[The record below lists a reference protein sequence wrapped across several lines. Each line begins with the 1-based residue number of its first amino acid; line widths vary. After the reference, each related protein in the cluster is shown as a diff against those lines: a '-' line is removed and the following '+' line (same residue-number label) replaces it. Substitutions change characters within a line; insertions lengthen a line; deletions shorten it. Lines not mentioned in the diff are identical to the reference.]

1 MSPASHPSP
10 QGFPEAP
17 AAAAPTPGAAGAGPL
32 VDRFGRAVRS
42 LRISVTDR
50 CNLRCVYC
58 MPAAGITWYERSEL
72 LTFEEIVRVVR
83 PLAARGVREIRLTGG
98 EPLVRRDLARLA
110 GMLAALPGVEDLA
123 LTTNGLLL
131 QEQAEGLVRAGVRRF
146 NVHIDSL
153 DPETYLKLGR
163 RDGLGRVLQALDE
176 LERLGALPIKVNVVL
191 IRGVNDQEIPRF
203 ADLARTRGCQVR
215 FIELMPLGAGEAFE
229 AERIVP
235 GAEVRARVEAEH
247 RLVPLPR
254 PRDASPAEVFR
265 FEDGRGDIGFIN
277 SVTEP
282 FCGRCDRIRLTADGM
297 VRNCLFARG
306 DRDLR
311 PILRGGGSDDD
322 LLRAIASEVE
332 AKGPGGSLD
341 MVAVYRDR
349 LPRKMWQIGG

>member
-1 MSPASHPSP
+1 MIPASHA
-10 QGFPEAP
+10 AP
-17 AAAAPTPGAAGAGPL
+17 GGLAAAPPAPSPAPDSLQGAL

-58 MPAAGITWYERSEL
+58 MPLAGITWYERSEL

-123 LTTNGLLL
+123 VTTNGLLL
-131 QEQAEGLVRAGVRRF
+131 KEQAEGLVRAGVRRF

-153 DPETYLKLGR
+153 DPDTYLQVGR
-163 RDGLGRVLQALDE
+163 RDGLGRVLAALDE

-203 ADLARTRGCQVR
+203 ADLARTRRCQVR
-215 FIELMPLGAGEAFE
+215 FIELMPLGAGETFE

-235 GAEVRARVEAEH
+235 GAEVRARIEAEH
-247 RLVPLPR
+247 PLRPAPR
-254 PRDASPAEVFR
+254 ARDASPAEVFR
-265 FEDGRGDIGFIN
+265 FEDGAGDVGFIN

-297 VRNCLFARG
+297 LRNCLFARG

-311 PILRGGGSDDD
+311 PLLRGGGSDDD
-322 LLRAIASEVE
+322 LLRAIAAEVE

-341 MVAVYRDR
+341 MAAVYRER

>member
-1 MSPASHPSP
+1 MNTSTRI
-10 QGFPEAP
+10 AP
-17 AAAAPTPGAAGAGPL
+17 GAAAASPAPAPRPGAEGAGPL
-32 VDRFGRAVRS
+32 QDRYGRVVRS

-58 MPAAGITWYERSEL
+58 MPVAGITWYERSEV

-98 EPLVRRDLARLA
+98 EPLVRRDLHRLA
-110 GMLAALPGVEDLA
+110 AMIAAVPGVEDLA
-123 LTTNGLLL
+123 VTTNGLLL
-131 QEQAEGLVRAGVRRF
+131 KEQAEGLVRAGVRRF

-153 DPETYLKLGR
+153 DPETYREVGR
-163 RDGLGRVLQALDE
+163 RDGLSRVLAALDE

-203 ADLARTRGCQVR
+203 ADLARTRRCQVR
-215 FIELMPLGAGEAFE
+215 FIEMMPLGAGEAFE

-235 GAEVRARVEAEH
+235 GAEVRTRIEAEH
-247 RLVPLPR
+247 PLR
-254 PRDASPAEVFR
+254 PATRARDASPAEVFR
-265 FEDGRGDIGFIN
+265 FEDGAGDIGFIN

-297 VRNCLFARG
+297 LRNCLFARG

-311 PILRGGGSDDD
+311 PILRAGGSERD
-322 LLRAIASEVE
+322 LMEAIAAEVE

-341 MVAVYRDR
+341 MAAVYRER

>member
-1 MSPASHPSP
+1 MIPASHA
-10 QGFPEAP
+10 AP
-17 AAAAPTPGAAGAGPL
+17 GGLAAAPSAPSPVPDAPQGAL

-58 MPAAGITWYERSEL
+58 MPLAGITWYERSEL

-123 LTTNGLLL
+123 VTTNGLLL
-131 QEQAEGLVRAGVRRF
+131 NEQAEGLVRAGVRRF

-153 DPETYLKLGR
+153 DPDTYLQVGR
-163 RDGLGRVLQALDE
+163 RDGLGRVLAALDE

-203 ADLARTRGCQVR
+203 ADLARTRRCQVR
-215 FIELMPLGAGEAFE
+215 FIELMPLGAGETFE

-235 GAEVRARVEAEH
+235 GAEVRARIEAEH
-247 RLVPLPR
+247 PLRPAPR
-254 PRDASPAEVFR
+254 ARDASPAEVFR
-265 FEDGRGDIGFIN
+265 FEDGAGDVGFIN

-297 VRNCLFARG
+297 LRNCLFARG

-311 PILRGGGSDDD
+311 PLLRGGGSDDE
-322 LLRAIASEVE
+322 LLRAIAAEVE

-341 MVAVYRDR
+341 MAAVYRER

>member
-1 MSPASHPSP
+1 MSARIDPGSRTAL
-10 QGFPEAP
+10 QIAP
-17 AAAAPTPGAAGAGPL
+17 GHEEIPRAAAPL
-32 VDRFGRAVRS
+32 VDRFGRVVKS
-42 LRISVTDR
+42 LRVSVTDR

-83 PLAARGVREIRLTGG
+83 PLAAAGVGEIRLTGG

-110 GMLAALPGVEDLA
+110 GMIAAVPGVEDLA

-131 QEQAEGLVRAGVRRF
+131 KEQAEGLVRAGVRRF

-153 DPETYLKLGR
+153 DPRTYVQVGR
-163 RDGLGRVLQALDE
+163 RDGLGRVLAGLDE
-176 LERLGALPIKVNVVL
+176 LERLGALAIKVNVVL

-203 ADLARTRGCQVR
+203 ADLARTRRCQVR

-235 GAEVRARVEAEH
+235 GAEVRARIEALH
-247 RLVPLPR
+247 PLR
-254 PRDASPAEVFR
+254 PERPERNASPAEVYR
-265 FEDGRGDIGFIN
+265 FEDGAGDIGFIN

-282 FCGRCDRIRLTADGM
+282 FCARCDRIRLTADGM
-297 VRNCLFARG
+297 IRNCLFARG

-311 PILRGGGSDDD
+311 PILRGGGSDAD
-322 LLRAIASEVE
+322 LMRAVATEVDV
-332 AKGPGGSLD
+332 KGPGGSLD
-341 MVAVYRDR
+341 MTAIYRDR

>member
-1 MSPASHPSP
+1 MN
-10 QGFPEAP
+10 
-17 AAAAPTPGAAGAGPL
+17 APTHTVSGAARAASSAGKPCAPGAPL

-42 LRISVTDR
+42 LRVSVTDR

-110 GMLAALPGVEDLA
+110 GMLSALPGVEDLA

-131 QEQAEGLVRAGVRRF
+131 EEQAEGLVRAGVRRF

-153 DPETYLKLGR
+153 DPETYVKVGR
-163 RDGLGRVLQALDE
+163 RDGLGRVLAALGE

-191 IRGVNDQEIPRF
+191 IRGVNDQEISRF
-203 ADLARTRGCQVR
+203 AELARTRRCQVR

-235 GAEVRARVEAEH
+235 GAEVRARLEAIRTLRKVEGE
-247 RLVPLPR
+247 RG
-254 PRDASPAEVFR
+254 ASPAELYR
-265 FEDGRGDIGFIN
+265 FDDGQGDIGFIN
-277 SVTEP
+277 SVTAP
-282 FCGRCDRIRLTADGM
+282 FCERCDRIRLTADGM
-297 VRNCLFARG
+297 IRNCLFARG

-311 PILRGGGSDDD
+311 PILRGGGSDED
-322 LLRAIASEVE
+322 LVRAVSSEVE

-341 MVAVYRDR
+341 MAAVYRER

>member
-1 MSPASHPSP
+1 MSAGIDPASRTTLLP
-10 QGFPEAP
+10 AP
-17 AAAAPTPGAAGAGPL
+17 AREEFAGAAAPL
-32 VDRFGRAVRS
+32 VDRFGRVVKS
-42 LRISVTDR
+42 LRVSVTDR

-72 LTFEEIVRVVR
+72 LTFEEIVRVIR
-83 PLAARGVREIRLTGG
+83 PLAAAGVGEIRLTGG

-110 GMLAALPGVEDLA
+110 GMIAALPGVEDLA
-123 LTTNGLLL
+123 VTTNGLLL
-131 QEQAEGLVRAGVRRF
+131 KEQAEGLVRAGVRRF

-153 DPETYLKLGR
+153 DPGTYVQVGR
-163 RDGLGRVLQALDE
+163 RDGLGRVLAGLDE

-203 ADLARTRGCQVR
+203 ADLARTRNCQVR

-235 GAEVRARVEAEH
+235 GAEVRARIEALH
-247 RLVPLPR
+247 PLR
-254 PRDASPAEVFR
+254 PARRERDASPAEVYR
-265 FEDGRGDIGFIN
+265 FEDGAGDIGFIN

-282 FCGRCDRIRLTADGM
+282 FCARCDRIRLTADGM
-297 VRNCLFARG
+297 IRNCLFARG

-311 PILRGGGSDDD
+311 PILRGGGSDAD
-322 LLRAIASEVE
+322 LMRAVGAEVE
-332 AKGPGGSLD
+332 VKGPGGSLD
-341 MVAVYRDR
+341 MTAVYRDR

>member
-10 QGFPEAP
+10 QDLREAP
-17 AAAAPTPGAAGAGPL
+17 AAAPSPGEAVAAPL
-32 VDRFGRAVRS
+32 VDRFGRVVRS

-110 GMLAALPGVEDLA
+110 GMLSALPGVEDLA

-131 QEQAEGLVRAGVRRF
+131 KEQAEGLVRAGVRRF

-153 DPETYLKLGR
+153 DPETYLEVGR

-176 LERLGALPIKVNVVL
+176 LERLEALPIKVNVVL

-235 GAEVRARVEAEH
+235 GAEVRARIETEH
-247 RLVPLPR
+247 RLVPQPR

-277 SVTEP
+277 SVTQP

-297 VRNCLFARG
+297 LRNCLFARG

-311 PILRGGGSDDD
+311 PILRGGGCDDD
-322 LLRAIASEVE
+322 LLRAVASEVE

-341 MVAVYRDR
+341 MAAVYRER

>member
-1 MSPASHPSP
+1 MIPVSSA
-10 QGFPEAP
+10 AP
-17 AAAAPTPGAAGAGPL
+17 GVLAAAPPAPSPSPDAPQGAL

-58 MPAAGITWYERSEL
+58 MPLAGITWYERSEL

-123 LTTNGLLL
+123 VTTNGLLL
-131 QEQAEGLVRAGVRRF
+131 KEQAEGLVRAGVRRF

-153 DPETYLKLGR
+153 DADTYIQVGR
-163 RDGLGRVLQALDE
+163 RDGLGRVLSGLDE

-203 ADLARTRGCQVR
+203 ADLARTRRCQVR
-215 FIELMPLGAGEAFE
+215 FIELMPLGAGETFE

-235 GAEVRARVEAEH
+235 GAEVRARIEAEH
-247 RLVPLPR
+247 PLRPAPR
-254 PRDASPAEVFR
+254 ARDASPAEVFR
-265 FEDGRGDIGFIN
+265 FEDGAGDVGFIN

-297 VRNCLFARG
+297 LRNCLFARG

-311 PILRGGGSDDD
+311 PLLRGGGSDED
-322 LLRAIASEVE
+322 LLRAIAAEVE

-341 MVAVYRDR
+341 MAAVYRER

>member
-1 MSPASHPSP
+1 MK
-10 QGFPEAP
+10 AP
-17 AAAAPTPGAAGAGPL
+17 TGSAPGCGTALAAPRATGNVVPATLA
-32 VDRFGRAVRS
+32 DRFGRVVRS

-58 MPAAGITWYERSEL
+58 MPAAGIAWYERSEI

-83 PLAARGVREIRLTGG
+83 PLAACGVREIRLTGG

-110 GMLAALPGVEDLA
+110 GMLSALPGVEDLA
-123 LTTNGLLL
+123 VTTNGLLL
-131 QEQAEGLVRAGVRRF
+131 KDQAEGLVQAGVRRF

-153 DPETYLKLGR
+153 DPGTYVRIGR
-163 RDGLGRVLQALDE
+163 RDGLGRVLAGLDE
-176 LERLGALPIKVNVVL
+176 LERLGALPVKVNVVL

-203 ADLARTRGCQVR
+203 AELARTRRCQVR

-235 GAEVRARVEAEH
+235 GAEVRERLEAIRPLRRVDGE
-247 RLVPLPR
+247 RG
-254 PRDASPAEVFR
+254 ASPAEVYR
-265 FEDGRGDIGFIN
+265 FDDGAGDVGFIN
-277 SVTEP
+277 SVTAP
-282 FCGRCDRIRLTADGM
+282 FCARCDRIRLTADGM

-311 PILRGGGSDDD
+311 PILRGGGSDED

-332 AKGPGGSLD
+332 VKGPGGSLD
-341 MVAVYRDR
+341 MAAVYRDR

>member
-1 MSPASHPSP
+1 MSARL
-10 QGFPEAP
+10 EAM
-17 AAAAPTPGAAGAGPL
+17 PGAALQSPAAGEEHAGAPAL
-32 VDRFGRAVRS
+32 VDSFGRVVRS
-42 LRISVTDR
+42 LRVSVTDR

-110 GMLAALPGVEDLA
+110 GMLSEVPGVEDLA
-123 LTTNGLLL
+123 VTTNGLLL
-131 QEQAEGLVRAGVRRF
+131 AEQAEGLVRAGVRRF
-146 NVHIDSL
+146 NVHVDSL
-153 DPETYLKLGR
+153 DPETYVKVGR
-163 RDGLGRVLQALDE
+163 RDGLGRVLAALDE
-176 LERLGALPIKVNVVL
+176 LERLGTLPIKVNVVL
-191 IRGVNDQEIPRF
+191 IRGINDQEIPRF
-203 ADLARTRGCQVR
+203 ADLARTRPCQVR

-235 GAEVRARVEAEH
+235 GAEVKARLEAIH
-247 RLVPLPR
+247 PLR
-254 PRDASPAEVFR
+254 PVSATRGASPAEVYR
-265 FEDGRGDIGFIN
+265 FEDGVGDVGFID
-277 SVTEP
+277 SVTAP

-297 VRNCLFARG
+297 IRNCLFARG

-311 PILRGGGSDDD
+311 PILRGGGSDED
-322 LLRAIASEVE
+322 LLRAIDSEVR

-341 MVAVYRDR
+341 MAAVYRDR

>member
-1 MSPASHPSP
+1 MNTSTHTVSDA
-10 QGFPEAP
+10 AP
-17 AAAAPTPGAAGAGPL
+17 AVSSRKAFAPEGLL

-42 LRISVTDR
+42 LRVSVTDR

-58 MPAAGITWYERSEL
+58 MPAAGITWYERSEI

-110 GMLAALPGVEDLA
+110 GMLSALPGVEDLA
-123 LTTNGLLL
+123 VTTNGLLL
-131 QEQAEGLVRAGVRRF
+131 KEQAEGLVRAGVRRF

-153 DPETYLKLGR
+153 DPGTYVRVGR
-163 RDGLGRVLQALDE
+163 RDGLGRVLEGLGE

-191 IRGVNDQEIPRF
+191 IRGINDQEIPRF
-203 ADLARTRGCQVR
+203 AELARSRRCQVR

-235 GAEVRARVEAEH
+235 GAEVRARLEAI
-247 RLVPLPR
+247 RPLR
-254 PRDASPAEVFR
+254 RVGDDRGASPAEVYR
-265 FEDGRGDIGFIN
+265 FDDGAGDIGFIN
-277 SVTEP
+277 SVTAP
-282 FCGRCDRIRLTADGM
+282 FCARCDRIRLTADGM
-297 VRNCLFARG
+297 IRNCLFARG

-311 PILRGGGSDDD
+311 PILRGGGSDED
-322 LLRAIASEVE
+322 LVRAVASEVE

-341 MVAVYRDR
+341 MAAVYRDR

>member
-1 MSPASHPSP
+1 MRTVSPAAP
-10 QGFPEAP
+10 GGP
-17 AAAAPTPGAAGAGPL
+17 AAAMAPAPEPVSPTGPL

-58 MPAAGITWYERSEL
+58 MPLAGITWYERSEL

-110 GMLAALPGVEDLA
+110 GMLSALPGVEDLA
-123 LTTNGLLL
+123 VTTNGLLL
-131 QEQAEGLVRAGVRRF
+131 KEQAEGLVRAGVRRF

-153 DPETYLKLGR
+153 DPETYRKVGR
-163 RDGLGRVLQALDE
+163 RDGLGRVLAALDE

-203 ADLARTRGCQVR
+203 ADLARTRRCQVR

-229 AERIVP
+229 ASLIVP
-235 GAEVRARVEAEH
+235 GAEVRARIEAGH
-247 RLVPLPR
+247 PLRPAPR

-265 FEDGRGDIGFIN
+265 FEDGAGDVGFIN

-282 FCGRCDRIRLTADGM
+282 FCDRCDRIRLTADGM
-297 VRNCLFARG
+297 VRNCLFSRG

-311 PILRGGGSDDD
+311 PILRGGGSDDE
-322 LLRAIASEVE
+322 LVRAIAAEVD

-341 MVAVYRDR
+341 MTAVYRER

>member
-1 MSPASHPSP
+1 MIPASRA
-10 QGFPEAP
+10 AP
-17 AAAAPTPGAAGAGPL
+17 GGLAAAPSAPSPAPDAPQGAL

-58 MPAAGITWYERSEL
+58 MPLAGITWYERSEL

-123 LTTNGLLL
+123 VTTNGLLL
-131 QEQAEGLVRAGVRRF
+131 KEQAEGLVRAGVRRF

-153 DPETYLKLGR
+153 DPDTYLQVGR
-163 RDGLGRVLQALDE
+163 RDGLGRVLAALDE

-203 ADLARTRGCQVR
+203 ADLARTRRCQVR
-215 FIELMPLGAGEAFE
+215 FIELMPLGAGETFE

-235 GAEVRARVEAEH
+235 GAEVRARIEAEH
-247 RLVPLPR
+247 PLRPAPR
-254 PRDASPAEVFR
+254 ARDASPAEVFR
-265 FEDGRGDIGFIN
+265 FEDGAGDVGFIN

-297 VRNCLFARG
+297 LRNCLFARG

-311 PILRGGGSDDD
+311 PLLRGGGSDDD
-322 LLRAIASEVE
+322 LLRAIAAEVE

-341 MVAVYRDR
+341 MAAVYRER

>member
-1 MSPASHPSP
+1 MNTSTHVVSDA
-10 QGFPEAP
+10 AP
-17 AAAAPTPGAAGAGPL
+17 AVSSRKAFAPEGLL

-42 LRISVTDR
+42 LRVSVTDR

-58 MPAAGITWYERSEL
+58 MPAAGIAWYERSEL

-98 EPLVRRDLARLA
+98 EPLVRRELARLA
-110 GMLAALPGVEDLA
+110 GMLSALPGVEDLA
-123 LTTNGLLL
+123 VTTNGLLL
-131 QEQAEGLVRAGVRRF
+131 KEQAEGLVRAGVRRF

-153 DPETYLKLGR
+153 DPETYVRVGR
-163 RDGLGRVLQALDE
+163 RDGLGRVLEALGE

-191 IRGVNDQEIPRF
+191 IRGINDQEIPRF
-203 ADLARTRGCQVR
+203 AELARSRRCQVR

-235 GAEVRARVEAEH
+235 GAEVRARLEAI
-247 RLVPLPR
+247 RPLR
-254 PRDASPAEVFR
+254 RVGDDLGASPAEVYR
-265 FEDGRGDIGFIN
+265 FDDGAGDIGFIN
-277 SVTEP
+277 SMTAP
-282 FCGRCDRIRLTADGM
+282 FCARCDRIRLTADGM
-297 VRNCLFARG
+297 IRNCLFARG

-311 PILRGGGSDDD
+311 PILRGGGSDED
-322 LLRAIASEVE
+322 LVRAVASEVE

-341 MVAVYRDR
+341 MAAVYRDR

>member
-1 MSPASHPSP
+1 MMARIDP
-10 QGFPEAP
+10 G
-17 AAAAPTPGAAGAGPL
+17 PGAPLASGEGPL

-42 LRISVTDR
+42 LRVSVTDR

-72 LTFEEIVRVVR
+72 LTFEEIARVVR

-110 GMLAALPGVEDLA
+110 GMLSALPGVEDLA
-123 LTTNGLLL
+123 VTTNGLLL
-131 QEQAEGLVRAGVRRF
+131 KEQAEGLIRAGVRRF

-153 DPETYLKLGR
+153 DPKTYVQVGR
-163 RDGLGRVLQALDE
+163 RDGLGRVLAALDE

-191 IRGVNDQEIPRF
+191 IRGINDHEIPRF
-203 ADLARTRGCQVR
+203 ADLARERHCQVR

-235 GAEVRARVEAEH
+235 GAEVRSRIEAIRPLRRVRGE
-247 RLVPLPR
+247 RG
-254 PRDASPAEVFR
+254 ASPAEVYA
-265 FEDGRGDIGFIN
+265 FEDGSGDIGFIN

-282 FCGRCDRIRLTADGM
+282 FCGRCDRIRPTADGM
-297 VRNCLFARG
+297 LRNCLFARG

-311 PILRGGGSDDD
+311 PILRGGGSDQE
-322 LLRAIASEVE
+322 LMRAVAGEVE

-341 MVAVYRDR
+341 MAAVYRER